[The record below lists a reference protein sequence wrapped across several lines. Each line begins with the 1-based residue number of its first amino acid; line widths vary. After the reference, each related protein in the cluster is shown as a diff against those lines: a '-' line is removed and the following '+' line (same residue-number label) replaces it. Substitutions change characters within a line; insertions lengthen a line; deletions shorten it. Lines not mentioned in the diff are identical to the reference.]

1 MVRGEV
7 NGSETTVRKFYA
19 LGSMAVA
26 VRAVVGTQDTLKWVL
41 GDHLGSTS
49 VTANEDGSWNS
60 ELRYTAFGEVRA
72 SQGLTP
78 TEYRFTNQLE
88 QITIGLYYYG
98 ARWYDPYL
106 NHFVQADSIVPGVG
120 NAEAFDRYAY
130 SNNNPIN
137 YNDPSGHCAVSAFPS
152 PLGIFGFYG
161 SCAQDIVDTYNSY
174 QAGERRL
181 GILYLEATGAKDLIV
196 STAEVVNQL
205 NSDKDTVFS
214 DAPLDERI
222 MPSVRLGSWAVST
235 SANIVGGVQAARGA
249 LALSRSGAGGSE
261 YAVQGTQRK
270 QVFGPGDELY
280 RVYGGKTRQNG
291 SFAFTQNPGNGI
303 TAIRK
308 GALPPENATTLM
320 TRVTFNAS
328 IEAEVSKVAPYFRQ
342 PGGLTQVKLPQV
354 RPQVVYS
361 PGKLFPLGFMPMV
374 PVRPLFNSLRRWD

>member
-1 MVRGEV
+1 MRG
-7 NGSETTVRKFYA
+7 G
-19 LGSMAVA
+19 M
-26 VRAVVGTQDTLKWVL
+26 D
-41 GDHLGSTS
+41 
-49 VTANEDGSWNS
+49 
-60 ELRYTAFGEVRA
+60 A
-72 SQGLTP
+72 SQLMMIRRPATAPYLSLITP
-78 TEYRFTNQLE
+78 TEYRCTGQLRQVE
-88 QITIGLYYYG
+88 VGLYDYG
-98 ARWYDPYL
+98 ARWYDASL
-106 NHFVQADSIVPGVG
+106 MHFVQADSIVPGVG
-120 NAEAFDRYAY
+120 KAEAFDRYAY

-137 YNDPSGHCAVSAFPS
+137 YNDSSGHCAVSAFPS

-235 SANIVGGVQAARGA
+235 SANIVGGVQAARGV

-291 SFAFTQNPGNGI
+291 SFAFAQNPGNGI

-308 GALPPENATTLM
+308 GALPPNNATTLM

-328 IEAEVSKVAPYFRQ
+328 IGAEVSKVAPLFGQ
-342 PGGLTQVKLPQV
+342 PGGLTQVALPRV
-354 RPQVVYS
+354 RSQVVYS

-374 PVRPLFNSLRRWD
+374 PVRSLFNSLRRWD